1 MNEFICMTRE
11 ERIQFY
17 LGKDLI
23 SGNYDSNLKE
33 TLISFSD
40 FLKMY
45 YKVDIVIPR
54 LYFEPLRKLLIKLRH
69 TDKKFKIEYGDI
81 QRQTDALTLVKNR
94 QSPNLSSVIL
104 FSLNNNRH
112 WQNYYQRPVDI
123 RFGKKIN
130 SLFWRGTSTGSLYR
144 DDLLPS
150 VTEYEKYLRP
160 ANRIDFVTKFFHKNP
175 SKIDVGF
182 SFLHRN
188 YLKEKYGKYIKGM
201 QPIQTFLKHKY
212 LLSLEG
218 NDKDSGLQWK
228 LNSNSVV
235 FMPKPT
241 MTTWLMETTL
251 IPDYHYVLLKDDFSN
266 LEEKIKW
273 CDDHPAE
280 CLQIIKHAKTFML
293 QFYDKQ
299 NELKIEEEVINRYF
313 QLTE

>member
-1 MNEFICMTRE
+1 MTCMTTE

-23 SGNYDSNLKE
+23 SGNYDSNLKK
-33 TLISFSD
+33 TLITFEE
-40 FLKMY
+40 FLALY
-45 YKVDIVIPR
+45 SKVERVIPGP
-54 LYFEPLRKLLIKLRH
+54 YFEPLRKLLIKLNH
-69 TDKKFKIEYGDI
+69 TKRKFKIEYGDI
-81 QRQTDALTLVKNR
+81 QREIDALSFVKNR

-104 FSLNNNRH
+104 FSFNNNRH
-112 WQNYYQRPVDI
+112 WQNYYNRPVDI

-130 SLFWRGTSTGSLYR
+130 RLFWRGTSTGSLYR

-150 VTEYEKYLRP
+150 VTEYEKHLRP
-160 ANRIDFVTKFFHKNP
+160 ASRIDFLKKYFNKNP
-175 SKIDVGF
+175 DKIDVGF

-188 YLKEKYGKYIKGM
+188 YLNEKYGKYVKGM

-266 LEEKIKW
+266 VEEKIKW
-273 CDDHPAE
+273 CDDHPEE
-280 CLQIIKHAKTFML
+280 CHQIIKHAKTFML
-293 QFYDKQ
+293 QFYDRQ

-313 QLTE
+313 QLIE